1 MYYALSIATVA
12 GINIICVSGLT
23 LLTGFTGMFSMGHAG
38 FMAIG
43 GYSAAVLHMHLHVPF
58 LLAVLLGGVIAALS
72 SLIVGVPTIKN
83 RLTGDCFAIAM
94 LGFGETVRLL
104 SSNIYPVI
112 NGAMGLTG
120 IPKKTTFTVVLVFVV
135 VCLFLLRNYTKS
147 QYGKNLVAVQQ
158 QEIAAEM
165 MGIDTVKT
173 KLWSLALS
181 AFFTGVGG
189 ALFGFY
195 MPCLYPSN
203 FTSTKSTDLTAA
215 VVFGGT
221 NSITGPVIA
230 AALLIIFPEV
240 LRVFALWRL
249 VIYGLM
255 FVIIMLFKPEGLLG
269 YKEFSIRGIVGWF
282 RKLPTRIKNRGKI
295 LDHAEDIIG
304 PSGGKKDG

>member
-58 LLAVLLGGVIAALS
+58 LLAVLLGGVLAALS

-120 IPKKTTFTVVLVFVV
+120 IPKKTTFTVVAAFVV
-135 VCLFLLRNYTKS
+135 VCLFLLHNYTKS

-181 AFFTGVGG
+181 AFFTGMGG

-195 MPCLYPSN
+195 MTCLYPSN

-221 NSITGPVIA
+221 NSITV
-230 AALLIIFPEV
+230 ALCD
-240 LRVFALWRL
+240 LRTDVRD
-249 VIYGLM
+249 
-255 FVIIMLFKPEGLLG
+255 
-269 YKEFSIRGIVGWF
+269 
-282 RKLPTRIKNRGKI
+282 
-295 LDHAEDIIG
+295 DHALQAGGPAGLQGILHPRDRGLGPEDSG
-304 PSGGKKDG
+304 PGEKPGEDSRQSRREKRWLIKHCSS

>member
-23 LLTGFTGMFSMGHAG
+23 ILTGFTGMFSMGHAG

-43 GYSAAVLHMHLHVPF
+43 GYSAAVLYMHLHVPF
-58 LLAVLLGGVIAALS
+58 LLAVILGGVIAALS
-72 SLIVGVPTIKN
+72 SLIVGVPTIHN

-94 LGFGETVRLL
+94 LGFGEAIRLL
-104 SSNIYPVI
+104 TSNIYPVI
-112 NGAMGLTG
+112 NGAMGLVG
-120 IPKKTTFTVVLVFVV
+120 IPKRTTFTVVLCFVV
-135 VCLFLLRNYTKS
+135 ICLFLIRNYMKS

-165 MGIDTVKT
+165 MGIDVTKT

-181 AFFTGVGG
+181 AFFTGMGG
-189 ALFGFY
+189 ALFAFY
-195 MPCLYPSN
+195 MTCLYPSN

-230 AALLIIFPEV
+230 AALLIILPEM
-240 LRVFALWRL
+240 LRVFSKWRF
-249 VIYGLM
+249 VIYGFM
-255 FVIIMLFKPEGLLG
+255 FVVMMLFKPEGLLG
-269 YKEFSIRGIVGWF
+269 YKEFSIRGVVRWV
-282 RKLPTRIKNRGKI
+282 KALPKKI
-295 LDHAEDIIG
+295 
-304 PSGGKKDG
+304 GGKKDV

>member
-23 LLTGFTGMFSMGHAG
+23 ILTGFTGMFSMGHAG

-43 GYSAAVLHMHLHVPF
+43 GYTAAVLYLQLHIPF
-58 LLAVLLGGVIAALS
+58 LLAVLLGGVAAALS
-72 SLIVGVPTIKN
+72 SLIVGIPTIHN

-94 LGFGETVRLL
+94 LGFGEAIRLL
-104 SSNIYPVI
+104 TSNIYPVI
-112 NGAMGLTG
+112 NGAMGLVG
-120 IPKKTTFTVVLVFVV
+120 IPKKTTFTVVAVFVV
-135 VCLFLLRNYTKS
+135 ICLFLIRNYMKS

-158 QEIAAEM
+158 QEVAAEM
-165 MGIDTVKT
+165 MGIDVTRT

-189 ALFGFY
+189 GLFAFY
-195 MPCLYPSN
+195 MTCLYPSN

-230 AALLIIFPEV
+230 AALLIILPEV
-240 LRVFALWRL
+240 LRVFSQWRF
-249 VIYGLM
+249 VIYGFL

-269 YKEFSIRGIVGWF
+269 YREFSIKGIVNWF
-282 RKLPTRIKNRGKI
+282 KA
-295 LDHAEDIIG
+295 LDKKK
-304 PSGGKKDG
+304 GGKNND

>member
-23 LLTGFTGMFSMGHAG
+23 ILTGFTGMFSMGHAG

-43 GYSAAVLHMHLHVPF
+43 GYSAAVLYMHLHVPF
-58 LLAVLLGGVIAALS
+58 LLAVVLGGVIAALS
-72 SLIVGVPTIKN
+72 SLIVGIPTIHN

-94 LGFGETVRLL
+94 LGFGEAIRLL
-104 SSNIYPVI
+104 TSNIYPVI
-112 NGAMGLTG
+112 NGAMGLVG
-120 IPKKTTFTVVLVFVV
+120 IPKRTTFTVVLCFVV
-135 VCLFLLRNYTKS
+135 ICLFLIRNYMKS

-165 MGIDTVKT
+165 MGIDVTKT

-181 AFFTGVGG
+181 AFFTGMGG
-189 ALFGFY
+189 ALFAFY
-195 MPCLYPSN
+195 MTCLYPSN

-230 AALLIIFPEV
+230 AALLIILPEL
-240 LRVFALWRL
+240 LRVFSKWRF
-249 VIYGLM
+249 VIYGFL
-255 FVIIMLFKPEGLLG
+255 FVVMMLFKPEGLLG
-269 YKEFSIRGIVGWF
+269 YREFSIRGIVRWV
-282 RKLPTRIKNRGKI
+282 KALPKKI
-295 LDHAEDIIG
+295 
-304 PSGGKKDG
+304 GGKKDV

>member
-43 GYSAAVLHMHLHVPF
+43 GYVAAVLYMHLNVPF
-58 LLAVLLGGVIAALS
+58 LLAVFLGGVAAALS
-72 SLIVGVPTIKN
+72 SLIVGIPTIRN

-94 LGFGETVRLL
+94 LGFGEAIRLL

-112 NGAMGLTG
+112 NGAMGLVG
-120 IPKKTTFTVVLVFVV
+120 IPKKTTFTVVAVFVV

-147 QYGKNLVAVQQ
+147 QYGKNLVAIQQ
-158 QEIAAEM
+158 QEVAAEM
-165 MGIDTVKT
+165 MGIDTT
-173 KLWSLALS
+173 SSKLWSLALS
-181 AFFTGVGG
+181 AFFTGIGG

-195 MPCLYPSN
+195 MTCLYPSN
-203 FTSTKSTDLTAA
+203 FTSSKSTDLTAA

-221 NSITGPVIA
+221 NSITGPAIA

-240 LRVFALWRL
+240 LRIFAQWRF
-249 VIYGLM
+249 VIYGFL
-255 FVIIMLFKPEGLLG
+255 FVVMMLFKPEGLLG
-269 YKEFSIRGIVGWF
+269 YKEFSIKGIIRWC
-282 RKLPTRIKNRGKI
+282 KSLPKKI
-295 LDHAEDIIG
+295 
-304 PSGGKKDG
+304 GGKENVR

>member
-12 GINIICVSGLT
+12 GINIICVAGLII
-23 LLTGFTGMFSMGHAG
+23 LTGFTGMFSMGHAG
-38 FMAIG
+38 FMAVG
-43 GYSAAVLHMHLHVPF
+43 GYSAAVLYMNLHVPF
-58 LLAVLLGGVIAALS
+58 LLAVLLGGVFAALS
-72 SLIVGVPTIKN
+72 SMIVGIPTMHN

-94 LGFGETVRLL
+94 LGFGEAIRLL

-112 NGAMGLTG
+112 NGAMGLVG
-120 IPKKTTFTVVLVFVV
+120 IPKKTTFEVVVVFVV
-135 VCLFLLRNYTKS
+135 VILFFVRNYMKS

-165 MGIDTVKT
+165 MGIDVTKT

-189 ALFGFY
+189 GLFAFY
-195 MPCLYPSN
+195 MTCLYPSN
-203 FTSTKSTDLTAA
+203 FTSAKSTDLTAA

-240 LRVFALWRL
+240 LRVFSQWRF
-249 VIYGLM
+249 VIYGVL
-255 FVIIMLFKPEGLLG
+255 FVGIMLFKPEGLLG
-269 YKEFSIRGIVGWF
+269 YKEFSIKGVVKWCRQVPKIIG
-282 RKLPTRIKNRGKI
+282 KKRGK
-295 LDHAEDIIG
+295 AGET
-304 PSGGKKDG
+304 PRKNGGEKDG

>member
-23 LLTGFTGMFSMGHAG
+23 ILTGFTGMFSMGHAG

-43 GYSAAVLHMHLHVPF
+43 GYTAAVLYLQLHIPF
-58 LLAVLLGGVIAALS
+58 LLAVLLGGVAAALS
-72 SLIVGVPTIKN
+72 SLIVGIPTIHN

-94 LGFGETVRLL
+94 LGFGEAIRLL
-104 SSNIYPVI
+104 TSNIYPVI
-112 NGAMGLTG
+112 NGAMGLVG
-120 IPKKTTFTVVLVFVV
+120 IPKKTTFTVVAVFVV
-135 VCLFLLRNYTKS
+135 ICLFLIRNYMKS

-158 QEIAAEM
+158 QEVAAEM
-165 MGIDTVKT
+165 MGIDVTRT

-189 ALFGFY
+189 GLFAFY
-195 MPCLYPSN
+195 MTCLYPSN

-230 AALLIIFPEV
+230 AALLIILPEV
-240 LRVFALWRL
+240 LRVFSQWRF
-249 VIYGLM
+249 VIYGFL
-255 FVIIMLFKPEGLLG
+255 FVVIMLFKPEGLLG
-269 YKEFSIRGIVGWF
+269 YREFSVKGIVNWF
-282 RKLPTRIKNRGKI
+282 KGLGKKK
-295 LDHAEDIIG
+295 
-304 PSGGKKDG
+304 GGKDNG

>member
-1 MYYALSIATVA
+1 MYYAMSIATVA
-12 GINIICVSGLT
+12 GINIICVAGLT

-43 GYSAAVLHMHLHVPF
+43 GYTAAVLNLYLHVPF
-58 LLAVLLGGVIAALS
+58 VLAVFLGGVAAALS
-72 SLIVGVPTIKN
+72 SLIVGVPTIRN

-94 LGFGETVRLL
+94 LGFGEAIRLL

-120 IPKKTTFTVVLVFVV
+120 IPKKTTLPVVAVFVV
-135 VCLFLLRNYTKS
+135 ICLFLLRNYTKS

-158 QEIAAEM
+158 QEVAAEM
-165 MGIDTVKT
+165 MGVDTIET

-181 AFFTGVGG
+181 AFFTGMGG

-195 MPCLYPSN
+195 MTCLYPSN

-230 AALLIIFPEV
+230 AALLIVFPEV
-240 LRVFALWRL
+240 LRVFSQWRF
-249 VIYGLM
+249 VVYGFL
-255 FVIIMLFKPEGLLG
+255 FVVMMLFKPEGLFG
-269 YKEFSIRGIVGWF
+269 YKEFPV
-282 RKLPTRIKNRGKI
+282 GKI
-295 LDHAEDIIG
+295 LKKAGNALKKAGKIG
-304 PSGGKKDG
+304 GRKDVG

>member
-23 LLTGFTGMFSMGHAG
+23 ILTGFTGMFSMGHAG

-43 GYSAAVLHMHLHVPF
+43 GYSAAVLYMHLHVPF
-58 LLAVLLGGVIAALS
+58 LLAVILGGVIAALS
-72 SLIVGVPTIKN
+72 SLIVGVPTIHN

-94 LGFGETVRLL
+94 LGFGEAIRLL
-104 SSNIYPVI
+104 TSNIYPVI
-112 NGAMGLTG
+112 NGAMGLVG
-120 IPKKTTFTVVLVFVV
+120 IPKRTTFTVVLCFVV
-135 VCLFLLRNYTKS
+135 ICLFLIRNYMKS

-165 MGIDTVKT
+165 MGIDVTKT

-181 AFFTGVGG
+181 AFFTGMGG
-189 ALFGFY
+189 ALFAFY
-195 MPCLYPSN
+195 MTCLYPSN

-230 AALLIIFPEV
+230 AALLIILPEM
-240 LRVFALWRL
+240 LRVFSKWRF
-249 VIYGLM
+249 VIYGFL
-255 FVIIMLFKPEGLLG
+255 FVVMMLFKPEGLLG
-269 YKEFSIRGIVGWF
+269 YKEFSIRGVVRWV
-282 RKLPTRIKNRGKI
+282 KALPKKI
-295 LDHAEDIIG
+295 
-304 PSGGKKDG
+304 GGKKDV

>member
-43 GYSAAVLHMHLHVPF
+43 GYSAAVLNMYLHVPF
-58 LLAVLLGGVIAALS
+58 LLAVFLGGVIAALS
-72 SLIVGVPTIKN
+72 SLIVGIPTIRN

-94 LGFGETVRLL
+94 LGFGEAIRLL
-104 SSNIYPVI
+104 TSNIYPVI
-112 NGAMGLTG
+112 NGAMGLVG

-158 QEIAAEM
+158 QEVAAEM
-165 MGIDTVKT
+165 MGIDTSRE

-181 AFFTGVGG
+181 AFLTGMGG

-195 MPCLYPSN
+195 MTCLYPSN

-240 LRVFALWRL
+240 LRVFSQWRF
-249 VIYGLM
+249 VIYGFL
-255 FVIIMLFKPEGLLG
+255 FVVLMLFKPEGLLG
-269 YKEFSIRGIVGWF
+269 YKEISIKGIVRWC
-282 RKLPTRIKNRGKI
+282 KNLPKRI
-295 LDHAEDIIG
+295 
-304 PSGGKKDG
+304 GGKKDVG

>member
-1 MYYALSIATVA
+1 
-12 GINIICVSGLT
+12 
-23 LLTGFTGMFSMGHAG
+23 
-38 FMAIG
+38 
-43 GYSAAVLHMHLHVPF
+43 
-58 LLAVLLGGVIAALS
+58 
-72 SLIVGVPTIKN
+72 
-83 RLTGDCFAIAM
+83 M
-94 LGFGETVRLL
+94 LFR
-104 SSNIYPVI
+104 S
-112 NGAMGLTG
+112 
-120 IPKKTTFTVVLVFVV
+120 
-135 VCLFLLRNYTKS
+135 
-147 QYGKNLVAVQQ
+147 
-158 QEIAAEM
+158 
-165 MGIDTVKT
+165 
-173 KLWSLALS
+173 
-181 AFFTGVGG
+181 
-189 ALFGFY
+189 GFY
-195 MPCLYPSN
+195 MTCLYPSN

>member
-58 LLAVLLGGVIAALS
+58 LLAVLLGGVLAALS

-120 IPKKTTFTVVLVFVV
+120 IPKKTTFTVVAAFVV
-135 VCLFLLRNYTKS
+135 VCLFLLHNYTKS
-147 QYGKNLVAVQQ
+147 Q
-158 QEIAAEM
+158 
-165 MGIDTVKT
+165 
-173 KLWSLALS
+173 
-181 AFFTGVGG
+181 
-189 ALFGFY
+189 
-195 MPCLYPSN
+195 
-203 FTSTKSTDLTAA
+203 
-215 VVFGGT
+215 
-221 NSITGPVIA
+221 
-230 AALLIIFPEV
+230 
-240 LRVFALWRL
+240 
-249 VIYGLM
+249 
-255 FVIIMLFKPEGLLG
+255 
-269 YKEFSIRGIVGWF
+269 
-282 RKLPTRIKNRGKI
+282 
-295 LDHAEDIIG
+295 
-304 PSGGKKDG
+304 

>member
-23 LLTGFTGMFSMGHAG
+23 ILTGFTGMFSMGHAG

-43 GYSAAVLHMHLHVPF
+43 GYSAAVLYMHLHVPF
-58 LLAVLLGGVIAALS
+58 LLAVILGGVIAALS
-72 SLIVGVPTIKN
+72 SLIVGVPTIHN

-94 LGFGETVRLL
+94 LGFGEAIRLL
-104 SSNIYPVI
+104 TSNIYPVI
-112 NGAMGLTG
+112 NGAMGLVG
-120 IPKKTTFTVVLVFVV
+120 IPKRTTFTVVLCFVV
-135 VCLFLLRNYTKS
+135 ICLFLIRNYMKS

-165 MGIDTVKT
+165 MGIDVTKT

-181 AFFTGVGG
+181 AFFTGMGG
-189 ALFGFY
+189 ALFAFY
-195 MPCLYPSN
+195 MTCLYPSN

-230 AALLIIFPEV
+230 AALLIILPEM
-240 LRVFALWRL
+240 LRVFSKWRF
-249 VIYGLM
+249 VIYGFL
-255 FVIIMLFKPEGLLG
+255 FVVMMLFKPEGLLG
-269 YKEFSIRGIVGWF
+269 YKEFSIRGVVRWV
-282 RKLPTRIKNRGKI
+282 KAMHKKI
-295 LDHAEDIIG
+295 
-304 PSGGKKDG
+304 GGKKDV